1 MKKIG
6 KWMKQ
11 KLNKKGA
18 VSIETVIV
26 AALLISLTVGIIVSF
41 STTIRDSG
49 DKLNTEI
56 TKSVDGTWETP
67 E

>member
-26 AALLISLTVGIIVSF
+26 AALLITLTVGIISSF
-41 STTIRDSG
+41 SSTIRDSG
-49 DKLNTEI
+49 DTLNKEI
-56 TKSVDGTWETP
+56 TQAVKGEETP
-67 E
+67 